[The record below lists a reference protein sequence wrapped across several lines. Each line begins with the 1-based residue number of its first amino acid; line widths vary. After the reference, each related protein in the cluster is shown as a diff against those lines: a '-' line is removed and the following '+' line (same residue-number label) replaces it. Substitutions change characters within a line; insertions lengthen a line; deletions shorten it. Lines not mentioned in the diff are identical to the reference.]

1 MRDSRAISP
10 GEMSAANMMYRSHH
24 AGGGARLRIIIR
36 IYWEI
41 VCGEFV
47 LMVLLNGGEKTRS
60 VNGRKCDIRVVKHGR
75 TSAAFA
81 RGGLVFMEN
90 NGYFCDRCVKSNSNW
105 WRF

>member
-10 GEMSAANMMYRSHH
+10 GAVSAANMMYRSHH
-24 AGGGARLRIIIR
+24 AGHAARLRIIIR

-41 VCGEFV
+41 VCDEFV

-60 VNGRKCDIRVVKHGR
+60 VNGGKCDIRVVKHGR
-75 TSAAFA
+75 TSGAFT

-90 NGYFCDRCVKSNSNW
+90 NSYFCGRCVKSNSNW